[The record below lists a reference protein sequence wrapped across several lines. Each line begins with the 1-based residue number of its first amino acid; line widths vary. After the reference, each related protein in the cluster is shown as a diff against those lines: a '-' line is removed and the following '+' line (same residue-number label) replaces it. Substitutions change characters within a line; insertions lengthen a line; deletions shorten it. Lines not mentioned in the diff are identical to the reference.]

1 MPGPASRA
9 RPRRSSHAEGRRR
22 TVNPSVR
29 QQLPFFAAVGALC
42 ILMGLIPFP
51 HGHTAEVVVAGVIF
65 LALTV
70 GALVLPWSRLPT
82 WTWTLI
88 PLGSLTVIAL
98 VRDAQG
104 GSASGLATLY
114 LIPIVWLAFYGKRSH
129 VAIGLVVMLVALV
142 MPILVE
148 GPPAYPDSGWR
159 GVVILVCIGAL
170 ISFTLVS
177 MVGRERG
184 YVDDMARQADLVRL
198 GARQAEQAREQLA
211 SLLRAATQTAVV
223 GSNPE
228 GLVTFFSAGAE
239 RLFGWPA
246 VDVVGKMTVFQFIDP
261 GELRR
266 HHPRIENLA
275 FSGEESTW
283 TFVRRDGSAGRM
295 SMTVT
300 AQLPPSESMRPAP
313 AGYVVV
319 ATDVTEREQ
328 MGAERERLLSVQR
341 EVTQALVEQNHRLRE
356 LTQMKDDVVATVSHE
371 LRTPLTSIRG
381 FVELLL
387 DGSGAPL
394 DDEQVHMLRAIDRSS
409 DQLLRVSDDLL
420 ADPELGRG
428 LRLQFVD
435 TDLALLAGE
444 AVDAM
449 ASAAAERGIE
459 LTLSAPAPVLVHGDP
474 FRLHQLLGNLL
485 SNAVKYTPPGGRAS
499 VRVKALG
506 PLARLD
512 VLDDGPGV
520 PPEERTQLFDRFY
533 RLAST
538 AEQGVPGSG
547 LGLAIARS
555 VAEAHNGTIEIVDT
569 AGWSTTFRVHLPAV
583 DQAGEPL
590 ATGSPMNGVSSN
602 GGSGNGT
609 PASGAANGAANGAAS
624 GAGNGEAKDVA
635 EDGPSTGEPIAAFTP
650 RRGAPTRSEQ

>member
-1 MPGPASRA
+1 VTTGPAPVPAPGGRA
-9 RPRRSSHAEGRRR
+9 RPGRSSDAEGRRG

-51 HGHTAEVVVAGVIF
+51 HGHTTEVVAAGVIF

-88 PLGSLTVIAL
+88 PLGSLAVIAL

-129 VAIGLVVMLVALV
+129 VAVGLLVLLAALVVPM
-142 MPILVE
+142 LVE

-159 GVVILVCIGAL
+159 GIVILVITGAL
-170 ISFTLVS
+170 ISLTLVS
-177 MVGRERG
+177 MVWRERG
-184 YVDDMARQADLVRL
+184 YVDDMAHQADLVRL

-228 GLVTFFSAGAE
+228 GVVTFFSAGAE
-239 RLFGWPA
+239 RIFGWPA
-246 VDVVGKMTVFQFIDP
+246 VDVVGKMGVFQFIDA
-261 GELRR
+261 GEFRR
-266 HHPRIENLA
+266 QRPRIEELA
-275 FSGEESTW
+275 LSGEESTW

-300 AQLPPSESMRPAP
+300 AQLPPSESVRATA

-387 DGSGAPL
+387 DGSGGPL
-394 DDEQVHMLRAIDRSS
+394 DDEQVHMLKAIDRSS
-409 DQLLRVSDDLL
+409 RQLLRVSDDLL

-428 LRLQFVD
+428 LRLQFID
-435 TDLALLAGE
+435 TDLAILAK
-444 AVDAM
+444 
-449 ASAAAERGIE
+449 RW
-459 LTLSAPAPVLVHGDP
+459 TPWPRP
-474 FRLHQLLGNLL
+474 PP
-485 SNAVKYTPPGGRAS
+485 NAV
-499 VRVKALG
+499 
-506 PLARLD
+506 
-512 VLDDGPGV
+512 
-520 PPEERTQLFDRFY
+520 
-533 RLAST
+533 
-538 AEQGVPGSG
+538 
-547 LGLAIARS
+547 
-555 VAEAHNGTIEIVDT
+555 
-569 AGWSTTFRVHLPAV
+569 
-583 DQAGEPL
+583 
-590 ATGSPMNGVSSN
+590 SS
-602 GGSGNGT
+602 
-609 PASGAANGAANGAAS
+609 
-624 GAGNGEAKDVA
+624 
-635 EDGPSTGEPIAAFTP
+635 
-650 RRGAPTRSEQ
+650 